1 VKEANDKKMALLHFD
16 ADIYRS
22 LKERIEM
29 QKEMKK
35 VFKNLIV
42 TFDNMEMEI

>member
-1 VKEANDKKMALLHFD
+1 MKDIHFD
-16 ADIYRS
+16 ANIYRS

>member
-1 VKEANDKKMALLHFD
+1 MKDIHFD

-29 QKEMKK
+29 KKE
-35 VFKNLIV
+35 FKNLIV